1 MSYHIAD
8 MEHNKF
14 THLRE
19 NVTAVNMV
27 PADSPASDAFSRLM
41 VSSPITV
48 FDNFETTVQ
57 KTYAWSEATSGGASI
72 AYVSNTAATK
82 FETSAASGD
91 KATRSSKKLCE
102 YVPGTSLLILNT
114 GVLGA
119 GAANSHQ
126 RIGLFDDQNGV
137 FFDQVDGVLG
147 VTIRSYTTGTAVD
160 THITKASWNIDKMDG
175 TGVSGVTIDTTKS
188 NIFII
193 DLQWLGVGRVRF
205 GFDIDGMIFWCH
217 EVNNA
222 NTRNVVY
229 MSTPRLP
236 IRYEVENTGAS
247 SALDDFRQICS
258 TAIAEG
264 VFGSNYFPRSINN
277 GVIPI
282 ATSTTKKPII
292 SMQLKSAFVNK
303 ANIRITNVSPSSTSK
318 SETLFEVYLN
328 PTLTGASFADVDG
341 IARRDVTASA
351 VTGGTRIAS
360 FYATDATKAPLA
372 AFKNQFVLGSDLAGT
387 SDIFTVTAQTVT
399 GTDTSLC
406 AVDYDELY

>member
-1 MSYHIAD
+1 M
-8 MEHNKF
+8 
-14 THLRE
+14 
-19 NVTAVNMV
+19 
-27 PADSPASDAFSRLM
+27 
-41 VSSPITV
+41 
-48 FDNFETTVQ
+48 
-57 KTYAWSEATSGGASI
+57 
-72 AYVSNTAATK
+72 
-82 FETSAASGD
+82 
-91 KATRSSKKLCE
+91 
-102 YVPGTSLLILNT
+102 
-114 GVLGA
+114 GA

-160 THITKASWNIDKMDG
+160 THITEASWNIDKMDG
-175 TGVSGVTIDTTKS
+175 TGVSGVTIDTTKT

-264 VFGSNYFPRSINN
+264 VFDSNYFPKIDEQRSYPDRYINY
-277 GVIPI
+277 
-282 ATSTTKKPII
+282 K
-292 SMQLKSAFVNK
+292 
-303 ANIRITNVSPSSTSK
+303 
-318 SETLFEVYLN
+318 ETDNFDAIEI
-328 PTLTGASFADVDG
+328 G
-341 IARRDVTASA
+341 ICEQS
-351 VTGGTRIAS
+351 
-360 FYATDATKAPLA
+360 
-372 AFKNQFVLGSDLAGT
+372 
-387 SDIFTVTAQTVT
+387 
-399 GTDTSLC
+399 
-406 AVDYDELY
+406 